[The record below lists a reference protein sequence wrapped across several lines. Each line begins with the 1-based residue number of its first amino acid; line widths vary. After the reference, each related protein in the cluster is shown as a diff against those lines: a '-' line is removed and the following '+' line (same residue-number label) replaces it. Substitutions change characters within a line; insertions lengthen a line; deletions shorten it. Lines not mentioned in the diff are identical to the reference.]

1 MLLEEKVNFFE
12 LEYWKSL
19 YVRHNLDVMHIVKN
33 ICESLVDTMLNI
45 SGKSKDEVNARLN
58 LVELGLRTDLA
69 PVVHGK
75 QIFLPPACYILSK
88 KEKKLFCFY
97 LVGLKVPDDYLQ
109 IL

>member
-69 PVVHGK
+69 PVGYV
-75 QIFLPPACYILSK
+75 
-88 KEKKLFCFY
+88 ENELFYHPLAIHCQRKRRNRFV
-97 LVGLKVPDDYLQ
+97 LVWQG
-109 IL
+109 